1 MIPGSASQFFL
12 GASKAASGAGGLQV
26 SRSLRF
32 NASDSAYLSRVPG
45 TAGNRK
51 TWTWAGWVKRS
62 RLNNGLSEQS
72 LFACYTSGDVYT
84 VLRFVV
90 ADTLYINQD
99 NGGGNVWAL
108 TTAMLFRDLSAWYHI
123 VLACDTTIA
132 SPSSD
137 RIKLYVNGSR
147 VTEFSS
153 ASYPSQNLDTN
164 INRANEHHIGQIA
177 SGAFYSGYL
186 ANIHFIDGQALD
198 PSSFTETDA
207 TTGQLIPKTYT
218 GSYGTNGFNLLFA
231 DNSSNTASTLGK
243 DTSGNSNNWTPNN
256 FSVTAGN
263 GNFAQYVYAGN
274 ATYNG
279 SETGTSYYTGAGSQ
293 YNGFDGNT
301 STYVG
306 GQNTGASWV
315 YFRPGTAISGVS
327 QVRVYTAYVE
337 QIYINGSLVSLSP
350 SAPSVTAQWYSV
362 TSPSST
368 INEIAIKGRV
378 ADNSAGRFSAI
389 EINGVVL
396 VDNSF
401 GSGNDSLVDSPTNYG
416 TDTGVGGEVRG
427 NYATFNALALNGNTL
442 SNGNLD
448 YLAGAA
454 NKPTLT
460 TIAVPNTGK
469 WYFEFTDVN
478 STGSFTAGVGTAS
491 ASASTYLGADA
502 NGWGY
507 QTHPSNAG
515 YHNSGVFTTTGR
527 INGAGSNTILGVAID
542 RDTQKIW
549 FSVNGTFVNS
559 GAPASGTNAQYS
571 NLPTSGEL
579 FPGASTGSGQ
589 NITFNAGQRAFA
601 YTAPSGYKALCTQ
614 NLPAPLVTK
623 SNTVMDVA
631 LWTGN
636 GSTQSITGLAFSPD
650 LVWIKARSTS
660 SYNHFLFDVIRGVNK
675 ELNSNTTD
683 SEYTRPAPGSLTAFN
698 SDGFT
703 LNTAVGVNDSGTTYV
718 GWTWDG
724 GTSTVSN
731 TQGSITGGAQVR
743 ANPTAGFSVVTYT
756 GTGSAATVG
765 HGLGVSPSFVI
776 VKSRSNTTDWQG
788 YHIALG
794 QNYSI
799 QLHSTSAAINVSN
812 YWNGGVSS
820 TIFGIN
826 GPYDGINFNG
836 YTYVAYCFAP
846 VVGYSNFGSYTGNG
860 STGADGPFV
869 YTGFRPKWIMIK
881 CSSSSQG
888 GNASWRIFDAVRN
901 PYNIVAEQ
909 LQADFSDAAA
919 SGSNEFD
926 FTSNGVKIR
935 YNSSGY
941 NASGATYIYA
951 AFAEAP
957 FNYSRAR

>member
-1 MIPGSASQFFL
+1 VIPGSASQFFL

>member
-919 SGSNEFD
+919 
-926 FTSNGVKIR
+926 
-935 YNSSGY
+935 
-941 NASGATYIYA
+941 
-951 AFAEAP
+951 AP
-957 FNYSRAR
+957 FVS